1 MQKLILA
8 LLTSILEKYIIKWID
23 KYKQARDDRKLW
35 KELKDEQ
42 DAAIRAKKLNDYFS
56 K

>member
-1 MQKLILA
+1 MQKFALA
-8 LLTSILEKYIIKWID
+8 LLTSILEKYIMKWID
-23 KYKQARDDRKLW
+23 KYKEVKADRKLW

-42 DAAIRAKKLNDYFS
+42 NAAIRAKKLNDYFN